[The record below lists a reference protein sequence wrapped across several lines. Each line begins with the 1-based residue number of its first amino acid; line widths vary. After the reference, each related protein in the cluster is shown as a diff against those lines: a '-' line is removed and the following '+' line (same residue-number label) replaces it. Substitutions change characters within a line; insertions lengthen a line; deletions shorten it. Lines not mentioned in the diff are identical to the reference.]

1 MTAPDLLGEDLLA
14 PCPARPLWLVTLA
27 DLALLLVG
35 FVVLI
40 HATSLDRRALAN
52 GLKAGFGV
60 AAPADEPMPVA
71 AAALAN
77 FAPGSAVLPASPAAL
92 AAWAKEALRDPRVSL
107 RVTGAVDGSPQ
118 DLDLATGSGAVL
130 AADRARAVA
139 AALASTA
146 GGRMTVATGTPGRRH
161 VIVTLAFAG
170 ER

>member
-1 MTAPDLLGEDLLA
+1 MTIEDPLA
-14 PCPARPLWLVTLA
+14 PCPARPLWLITLA

-35 FVVLI
+35 FLVLL

-60 AAPADEPMPVA
+60 AAPKDDPMPVA
-71 AAALAN
+71 AAAIAN
-77 FAPGSAVLPASPAAL
+77 FAPGSAALPAAITPL
-92 AAWAKEALRDPRVSL
+92 AAWAKESLTDPRVSL
-107 RVTGAVDGSPQ
+107 RIAGSVDGSIRDVDP
-118 DLDLATGSGAVL
+118 ATGSGAVL

-139 AALASTA
+139 AALAPVT
-146 GGRMTVATGTPGRRH
+146 GRRLVVATGPTGRRQ

>member
-1 MTAPDLLGEDLLA
+1 MTADDLLA

-35 FVVLI
+35 FLVLI
-40 HATSLDRRALAN
+40 HATSLDKRALAQ

-60 AAPADEPMPVA
+60 DASAPEPMPVA
-71 AAALAN
+71 AAAITA
-77 FAPGSAVLPASPAAL
+77 FAPGSAALPTSPAAL
-92 AAWAKEALRDPRVSL
+92 TAWAKEALRDPRVSL
-107 RVTGAVDGSPQ
+107 RVTGSVDGSAR
-118 DLDLATGSGAVL
+118 DVDLATGSGTVL

-146 GGRMTVATGTPGRRH
+146 GGRMTVATGAPKHRN

-170 ER
+170 DR